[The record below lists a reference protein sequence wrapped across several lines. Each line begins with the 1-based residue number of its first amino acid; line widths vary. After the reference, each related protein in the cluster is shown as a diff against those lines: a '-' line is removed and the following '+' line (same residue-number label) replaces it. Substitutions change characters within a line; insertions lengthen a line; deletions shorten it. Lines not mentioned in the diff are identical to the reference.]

1 MISSSTTWMRSSDV
15 PLDIP
20 APQYS
25 TCASYNE
32 VGIINALN
40 SPEYTLLPGNW
51 AEDHSGRRMEGDKG
65 ESSVKFTR

>member
-1 MISSSTTWMRSSDV
+1 V

-65 ESSVKFTR
+65 ESSVSLPVKAEELSRFGRV

>member
-1 MISSSTTWMRSSDV
+1 
-15 PLDIP
+15 
-20 APQYS
+20 
-25 TCASYNE
+25 